1 MIDKL
6 TPEQEKKVSE
16 YLNKWLEIGRSTK
29 PIDKKATTDS
39 IKWLYEFGNYNKTPY
54 MWFCDSPMQMQ
65 LIINIL
71 ENENLIEKPI
81 RSNLESN
88 LWSNQLSFNY
98 FFAPNLETYWVGF
111 YDYILHELFPEQ
123 VKKFEIFSNQGREFY
138 KNTYLI
144 IPYENICFIS
154 ERPTEQHIDL
164 DTGNLHNPNGPAMKF
179 KDGYEFYALHN
190 IRIEKE
196 MLNYN
201 AKEIMAVENV
211 EQRLVLIKNF
221 GVENML
227 KELDSKIIDT
237 FKEYVLHS
245 VLIEGNKEKLL
256 QMQNPSEPKVHYEFV
271 PPEIETCQQAM
282 AWRFG
287 LDLYVNPVMKA

>member
-1 MIDKL
+1 
-6 TPEQEKKVSE
+6 
-16 YLNKWLEIGRSTK
+16 
-29 PIDKKATTDS
+29 
-39 IKWLYEFGNYNKTPY
+39 
-54 MWFCDSPMQMQ
+54 
-65 LIINIL
+65 
-71 ENENLIEKPI
+71 
-81 RSNLESN
+81 
-88 LWSNQLSFNY
+88 
-98 FFAPNLETYWVGF
+98 
-111 YDYILHELFPEQ
+111 
-123 VKKFEIFSNQGREFY
+123 
-138 KNTYLI
+138 
-144 IPYENICFIS
+144 
-154 ERPTEQHIDL
+154 
-164 DTGNLHNPNGPAMKF
+164 MKF